1 MKWVFD
7 NNLKYEISG
16 DYNHTLFVP
25 DPSGDPALLN
35 GKTFDEIY
43 ELSRRDC
50 WFNSDESKEIGLID
64 NIIGLEK
71 DKSITNYL
79 EGFEEYYAKEVFKS

>member
-1 MKWVFD
+1 MKTKVYSAFP
-7 NNLKYEISG
+7 G
-16 DYNHTLFVP
+16 V
-25 DPSGDPALLN
+25 
-35 GKTFDEIY
+35 GKTTYFNTTEKN

>member
-1 MKWVFD
+1 MIVGDLHFVSHGTSGNIQD
-7 NNLKYEISG
+7 TRINQLEAEKYN
-16 DYNHTLFVP
+16 YMLFKILAEN
-25 DPSGDPALLN
+25 S

-43 ELSRRDC
+43 ELFRRDC

-71 DKSITNYL
+71 DKSITKYL
-79 EGFEEYYAKEVFKS
+79 EGFEE

>member
-1 MKWVFD
+1 
-7 NNLKYEISG
+7 
-16 DYNHTLFVP
+16 
-25 DPSGDPALLN
+25 
-35 GKTFDEIY
+35 
-43 ELSRRDC
+43 LSRRDC